1 MSGTTLAGLH
11 RLLAATVL
19 LASLPRTVMAD
30 SPAADALTPRQK
42 AAHVLNR
49 LGFGPRPGDVER
61 VEKMGIE
68 AYIHEQL
75 APEKVDDAAAEK
87 AVARLDTIKMQSS
100 YLMDEYFADIRRF
113 LAQQRSSGDA
123 AELKRRYGVDTPKSL
138 LAKKPA
144 KPDYSLE
151 QLGKWDALRCMG
163 ELQQAKILRAA
174 LSERQLH
181 EVMVDFWS
189 NHFNIDI
196 RKDDCR
202 ALIIAEDR
210 EVIRPHVLGKF
221 RDLLRATARSPAML
235 KYLDNAENSVPRDRS
250 AFEKM
255 FIEFYVQYKFGIS
268 ARGLVP
274 DKEGPNENY
283 GREILELHTLGVD
296 GGYTQKDVQEVARC
310 FTGWGISPSY
320 GTFEFRGERHDKG
333 EKTVL
338 GVKIPAGGGIKDG
351 EKVLDILARH
361 PFNRPVHFAEALPAV
376 RVRRSA
382 RRAS

>member
-1 MSGTTLAGLH
+1 M
-11 RLLAATVL
+11 
-19 LASLPRTVMAD
+19 
-30 SPAADALTPRQK
+30 
-42 AAHVLNR
+42 
-49 LGFGPRPGDVER
+49 
-61 VEKMGIE
+61 
-68 AYIHEQL
+68 
-75 APEKVDDAAAEK
+75 
-87 AVARLDTIKMQSS
+87 
-100 YLMDEYFADIRRF
+100 
-113 LAQQRSSGDA
+113 
-123 AELKRRYGVDTPKSL
+123 
-138 LAKKPA
+138 
-144 KPDYSLE
+144 
-151 QLGKWDALRCMG
+151 
-163 ELQQAKILRAA
+163 
-174 LSERQLH
+174 
-181 EVMVDFWS
+181 
-189 NHFNIDI
+189 
-196 RKDDCR
+196 
-202 ALIIAEDR
+202 IAEDR

-235 KYLDNAENSVPRDRS
+235 KYLDDAENSVPRDRS

-283 GREILELHTLGVD
+283 GREILDLHTLGVD

-361 PFNRPVHFAEALPAV
+361 PSTARFISRKLCQRFVSDDPPAALVDRAAKVFTASDGDIRRVVETIVTSPEFFSPARPRQGQVAF
-376 RVRRSA
+376 RVRRFRGAGDRREVYSRRDRRRTRPAA
-382 RRAS
+382 RSRAPRRSVTATKTSPSSSEKRSIGRSTRWASRFTPAPPRPAIRRFPRNG